1 MLGFVKWEAKN
12 CVKYG
17 EDVCEGPGRQ
27 WIWGVGEL
35 HDEVLMNKGVKHN
48 DLSTSHSAVR
58 RQRESIL
65 SCGVSSPDRVGLDMY
80 AVAT

>member
-1 MLGFVKWEAKN
+1 MG
-12 CVKYG
+12 G
-17 EDVCEGPGRQ
+17 
-27 WIWGVGEL
+27 L

-48 DLSTSHSAVR
+48 NLSTSHSGVR

-65 SCGVSSPDRVGLDMY
+65 SCGVSSPDRVGLDMH